1 MAGLAMC
8 RSTASAM
15 SPPYPSGL
23 SLPEGPT
30 PDRAKVVAATLAKGR
45 IASRSYLGTPLAE
58 SGRSVASNE
67 RGQGSQ
73 PAPRDSVQIGVVQSP
88 PRAVSMSETPRD
100 AAQNGVGQPPPRAES
115 MSGGMEYQ
123 KTSHPRMDASLKPLA
138 QTWLRYRSSWWKH
151 HKPGA
156 EGPDDSPDMACQE
169 NPLFQIRAGRT
180 GPIEGLCPDPH
191 RCAGSRYI
199 SSVGFR

>member
-23 SLPEGPT
+23 SLPERPT

-100 AAQNGVGQPPPRAES
+100 AAQNGVGQLPPRAES
-115 MSGGMEYQ
+115 MSGAIDYQ
-123 KTSHPRMDASLKPLA
+123 KASHPRVDESLKPTA
-138 QTWLRYRSSWWKH
+138 QTWFDYRSSWWEYH
-151 HKPGA
+151 ESGA
-156 EGPDDSPDMACQE
+156 RNRNAGPDLHDRRSRHPESVLEGPDRSKV
-169 NPLFQIRAGRT
+169 FTQIHTEVLAHA
-180 GPIEGLCPDPH
+180 IFEC
-191 RCAGSRYI
+191 
-199 SSVGFR
+199 